1 MLKALGS
8 DSVSLTSIFH
18 IDNFTDVTG
27 ITCLLHWCHAKGD
40 LRYVS
45 ARKGTCKR
53 ENAMRKIHINQPLQ
67 HEVNHHQQ
75 DLAPRRWCKFV
86 EEAMNKRLALLW
98 MVMGTRCGNGSCKE
112 AAVHFRIHQSIQES
126 PNKSGFKVQLFFNQ
140 LGASCKAE
148 PKPILINPCKKDH
161 LTMHVPAGLD
171 VGLNNKV
178 SYTL

>member
-1 MLKALGS
+1 MNISMLKALGS

-53 ENAMRKIHINQPLQ
+53 ENATRKIHINQPLQ

-86 EEAMNKRLALLW
+86 EEAMNKRLALL
-98 MVMGTRCGNGSCKE
+98 
-112 AAVHFRIHQSIQES
+112 
-126 PNKSGFKVQLFFNQ
+126 
-140 LGASCKAE
+140 
-148 PKPILINPCKKDH
+148 
-161 LTMHVPAGLD
+161 
-171 VGLNNKV
+171 
-178 SYTL
+178 